1 MSGQE
6 VSREKTSILFSKNVD
21 RNTRVKLVQMSG
33 FRESNQLGKYLG
45 VPLKGRAPRRE
56 DFQYVIDQ
64 VSAKLTNWKAQH
76 LSFAGRVT
84 LAKSVIEAIPIYPM
98 MTNKIPKSCLEEI
111 QKLQRNFIWGD
122 RDGVKKY
129 HAIGWEKVTKPKY
142 CGGLGLRRLDVM
154 NQACILKLGWK
165 LASGANDLWCKV
177 MRGKY
182 DCRAMK
188 GEVRVQNSASS
199 LWKYIVKLS
208 PKLDNLCFW
217 AVGDGADVDAWQHAW
232 IQEGMRV
239 IDQINNIPEEL
250 LNIKVCDLVDDEGK
264 WNWNLLQGWMPLSLK
279 NRIAAILPPSPANG
293 KDIQV
298 VAGAGTD
305 KFSVAVMYKLL
316 CNFEKDDMEDLW
328 KHLWTLHV
336 TERTKYFMWIAL
348 HDRLLT
354 NAIKARMGLV
364 HGMCDHC
371 REFEETSLHVLRN
384 CIIAKNV
391 WMMVVPQQARVTF
404 FGGDIVHWFHINL
417 HGNLVEVADIKWT
430 KFWANVCYCL
440 WTWHNK
446 EKHHYNILRY
456 RQHSNT
462 IVYSVKT
469 VAETF
474 AQRFSRRGIYG
485 RCLFT

>member
-1 MSGQE
+1 
-6 VSREKTSILFSKNVD
+6 
-21 RNTRVKLVQMSG
+21 
-33 FRESNQLGKYLG
+33 
-45 VPLKGRAPRRE
+45 
-56 DFQYVIDQ
+56 
-64 VSAKLTNWKAQH
+64 
-76 LSFAGRVT
+76 
-84 LAKSVIEAIPIYPM
+84 
-98 MTNKIPKSCLEEI
+98 
-111 QKLQRNFIWGD
+111 
-122 RDGVKKY
+122 
-129 HAIGWEKVTKPKY
+129 
-142 CGGLGLRRLDVM
+142 
-154 NQACILKLGWK
+154 
-165 LASGANDLWCKV
+165 
-177 MRGKY
+177 
-182 DCRAMK
+182 MK

-239 IDQINNIPEEL
+239 IDPINNIPEEL

-293 KDIQV
+293 KDLQV

-328 KHLWTLHV
+328 KHLWTLNV

-371 REFEETSLHVLRN
+371 REFEETSLHVLRD

-456 RQHSNT
+456 RQHSKT
-462 IVYSVKT
+462 VVYSVKT